1 MFAQSY
7 KKLKYGILFYSFSW
21 LISSYHPPFLRF
33 ISSVIHTQNITS
45 ETPGLFVDVL
55 SLKCLQN
62 KQNRCVWVL
71 VSFYYIFP
79 CIFFSKFDK
88 RHLAVCSSSAFP
100 YSCFGR
106 NSPPPLYISPS
117 SLLTAP
123 PDKWSPIDG
132 FIFVALCWG
141 SGAAVRERSCGERRL
156 RPQQIPTRGVKDRR
170 RKTFFILKWHQKYIN
185 LTKPIRQVW
194 KETRNTSRQ
203 KQ

>member
-106 NSPPPLYISPS
+106 NSPPPFIHLPQLAADCSPRQMESDWRVYICSP
-117 SLLTAP
+117 LL
-123 PDKWSPIDG
+123 
-132 FIFVALCWG
+132 
-141 SGAAVRERSCGERRL
+141 RERSCGERRL

-194 KETRNTSRQ
+194 KETRNT
-203 KQ
+203 